1 MDSINQAAHTLCIFL
16 LMVVV
21 ERLLLLLLLP
31 MIGSVF
37 SSLLL
42 LLLLLLLRCEEVLTD
57 TPAFLF
63 MQQDAC
69 LPWLS
74 SAVGRSEGV

>member
-1 MDSINQAAHTLCIFL
+1 M
-16 LMVVV
+16 VV

-37 SSLLL
+37 SSLL

-74 SAVGRSEGV
+74 SAVDRSEGVDGGGR